1 MKPTPPLALLI
12 FIAMASPLAL
22 NAFVP
27 AMPDA
32 AQALGTDR
40 ATIQL
45 TFTLYLLTLA
55 LGQLI
60 SGQLGDYFGRRP
72 VILAGFGLH
81 VLGSLVAALAV
92 SVEML
97 ILGRIL
103 QALGGSTAMALA
115 RTILLDVHGRKGA
128 GGRMGYLVMA
138 IALAQAIAPAVG
150 GLLNLWTGWYSIF
163 YLSVAMGGL
172 VWLLALSYLPE
183 TCEQRTA
190 SIRPLAVI
198 KAYAGV
204 LGSGGYRGYVL
215 STTALACC
223 FYLFVGSSPYLV
235 VEDLGGNSALYG
247 FWFLSVSFAFL
258 LGSFLATRLAGHFSL
273 DQVLLLGNG
282 LAVLGALVLLGFY
295 LGSEL
300 SFASLFLPMAILVLG
315 RGLSQPNAQ
324 TAAISSSQEAAG
336 TASGMMG
343 FIQLLIGSLVAQS
356 VPWLMS
362 KSPAWVFAG
371 ILLAALVAVA
381 AHVYGWSQT
390 RAILERKL
398 D

>member
-1 MKPTPPLALLI
+1 MKTPPPLALLI

-32 AQALGTDR
+32 AQALGTDK

-55 LGQLI
+55 LGQLL

-81 VLGSLVAALAV
+81 VAGSLVAALAV

-115 RTILLDVHGRKGA
+115 RTILLDVHGRQGA

-138 IALAQAIAPAVG
+138 IALAQAIAPALG
-150 GLLNLWTGWYSIF
+150 GYLNLWSGWHSIF

-172 VWLLALSYLPE
+172 VWLLALKFLPE
-183 TCEQRTA
+183 TCEERSA
-190 SIRPLAVI
+190 SIRPLAVL
-198 KAYAGV
+198 KSYAGV
-204 LGSGGYRGYVL
+204 LGSAAYRGYVF
-215 STTALACC
+215 STTALACA

-235 VEDLGGNSALYG
+235 VEQLGGNSAEFG
-247 FWFLSVSFAFL
+247 IWFLSISFSFL
-258 LGSFLATRLAGHFSL
+258 LGSFLATRLARYFSL
-273 DQVLLLGNG
+273 DQLLLVGNS
-282 LAVLGALVLLGFY
+282 LAVLGASLLLGFY
-295 LGSEL
+295 LNSEL
-300 SFASLFLPMAILVLG
+300 TFASLFLPMALMILG

-324 TAAISSSQEAAG
+324 TAAISSSQGAAG

-343 FIQLLIGSLVAQS
+343 FIQLMIGSLVAQS

-362 KSPAWVFAG
+362 LHTAWVFGG
-371 ILLAALVAVA
+371 ILLAALLAVT
-381 AHVYGWSQT
+381 AHFYGWSQS
-390 RAILERKL
+390 RPVAY
-398 D
+398 